1 MRVESELLFLSCSG
15 PMYLSV
21 PIKEETWRDR
31 LCSPLSRDDTVGAAL
46 IVPPVAAAA
55 KAFHGRARPDS
66 GRPSVRIRPSE
77 PITERWPSEPI
88 ALTIPPPTPACS
100 AWPTARSR
108 ARSAHPS
115 AERRRACASVFRS
128 VHFSAARFAIDNFSS
143 NDLLSATRRDFSQLL
158 SPLARVPSDPC
169 C

>member
-55 KAFHGRARPDS
+55 KAFHGRARPE
-66 GRPSVRIRPSE
+66 RPHPPIRAHHG
-77 PITERWPSEPI
+77 
-88 ALTIPPPTPACS
+88 ALALG
-100 AWPTARSR
+100 AD
-108 ARSAHPS
+108 
-115 AERRRACASVFRS
+115 RRECAS
-128 VHFSAARFAIDNFSS
+128 FADQVRN
-143 NDLLSATRRDFSQLL
+143 RRVTDDFVSLAL
-158 SPLARVPSDPC
+158 SPALWGWVPKSEKRR
-169 C
+169 

>member
-55 KAFHGRARPDS
+55 KAFHGRARPERPHPPIRAHHGALALGA
-66 GRPSVRIRPSE
+66 GRPHHTAPDASGQC
-77 PITERWPSEPI
+77 
-88 ALTIPPPTPACS
+88 ALDRALFRRVLL
-100 AWPTARSR
+100 RSTFCDR
-108 ARSAHPS
+108 
-115 AERRRACASVFRS
+115 
-128 VHFSAARFAIDNFSS
+128 
-143 NDLLSATRRDFSQLL
+143 QLFNK
-158 SPLARVPSDPC
+158 
-169 C
+169 